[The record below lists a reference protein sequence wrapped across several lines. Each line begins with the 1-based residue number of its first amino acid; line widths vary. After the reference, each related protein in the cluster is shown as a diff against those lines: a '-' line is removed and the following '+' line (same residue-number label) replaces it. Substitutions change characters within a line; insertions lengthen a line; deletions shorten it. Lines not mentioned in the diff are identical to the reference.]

1 MSVKIKFYFRV
12 AVIPKLE
19 NLTEKRYLAYITH
32 DKLGIQKLPLT
43 GNPFDS
49 MAIYAH
55 PDGVTDLVC
64 SYDGKYIFTSG
75 GNNNNVFMWKTN
87 FE

>member
-1 MSVKIKFYFRV
+1 L
-12 AVIPKLE
+12 IPKE
-19 NLTEKRYLAYITH
+19 ANLTEKRYLAYITH

-55 PDGVTDLVC
+55 PEGVI
-64 SYDGKYIFTSG
+64 KFK
-75 GNNNNVFMWKTN
+75 N
-87 FE
+87 